1 MEATITTDGERILAQ
16 IPFANGSGPKWARKV
31 PGAKAKYDEG
41 PPKRFI
47 AWSYPL
53 TMETCRTFRRV
64 FGRNLEVLP
73 ALVRWAQE
81 AIEIEQ
87 AMEGMRSG
95 TTTVDLSRVREMAPQ
110 LYLAMDS
117 RPYQIAGTSFLVT
130 AGQALLGDQPGL
142 GKTLQTLATLVQKNC
157 RRILVLCPKSAT
169 YNVWVRETE
178 RWAPSIKPYRA
189 QGDRKQRELVMTD
202 FAATKIDFSRLGQMV
217 PQRMLI
223 CNLEMMRAKR
233 TWICR
238 DETQAE
244 WTKPPMRKGGCK
256 MAHDHKVRVDY
267 EYPFLFSQKWDAIV
281 LDESHNALASTK
293 NTMSKD
299 ITQIR
304 LGAMHLRKRLAENGL
319 ALAMSGTPARS
330 KLPRFWGTLNWLRP
344 DVFTSF
350 WNFAKAHFDVDEG
363 DGYSL
368 EVSADPSDPEA
379 FDKALRPYYLAR
391 TKADV
396 AKDLPPI
403 TYAGTP
409 PTDNPDGLN
418 GVWLDMD
425 DRQAKAY
432 REMVDMAQATIE
444 GGTLSANGVLAE
456 IMRRR
461 QFACTYG
468 SLDADGNFS
477 PVGPSNKLEWILEF
491 LQERAG
497 HEGKVVIASAFTKIV
512 MMFAREIEAA
522 GYQVLTLTGN
532 TTDRGRQDLV
542 RRFADP
548 DDPARVCILNTYAGG
563 EAITL
568 DACCDD
574 MIFTDLPWTSD
585 QAEQVESRI
594 HRVSRVHNVTVYRL
608 MSRGTIDEW
617 MAGTNDEQRQR
628 MLSAKPKALKE
639 MP

>member
-1 MEATITTDGERILAQ
+1 MRATITTDGDRILAD
-16 IPFANGSGPKWARKV
+16 IPYAAGSGPKWARRV
-31 PGAKAKYDEG
+31 PGARAKYDEALT
-41 PPKRFI
+41 PKKFI

-53 TMETCRTFRRV
+53 TMDTCRTFRRV
-64 FGRNLEVLP
+64 FGLELEVLP
-73 ALVRWAQE
+73 ALVKWAQAE
-81 AIEIEQ
+81 VKREQ

-95 TTTVDLSRVREMAPQ
+95 TTTVSLDRVRELAPQ

-117 RPYQIAGTSFLVT
+117 RPYQLAGTSFLVT

-142 GKTLQTLATLVQKNC
+142 GKTLQTLATLVQKDA

-178 RWAPSIKPYRA
+178 RWAPTIKPYRA
-189 QGDRKQRELVMTD
+189 QGSRAQREAVMAD
-202 FAATKIDFSRLGQMV
+202 FAKTGFITREH
-217 PQRMLI
+217 PRQRMLI
-223 CNLEMMRAKR
+223 CNMEMMRAKR
-233 TWICR
+233 IWTCK
-238 DETQAE
+238 DGTETE
-244 WTKPPMRKGGCK
+244 WNKPPMRKGGCK
-256 MAHDHKVRVDY
+256 MAHEHKVSVFY
-267 EYPFLFSQKWDAIV
+267 EYPFLFGQKWDAIV

-299 ITQIR
+299 ITQAR
-304 LGAMHLRKRLAENGL
+304 LGAMHLRKRLAEGGL

-350 WNFAKAHFDVDEG
+350 WNFAKTYFDVEEG
-363 DGYSL
+363 DGGYSL
-368 EVSADPSDPEA
+368 EVSKDPADPEA
-379 FDKALRPYYLAR
+379 FDAALRPYYLAR

-409 PTDNPDGLN
+409 PEDNPDGLN
-418 GVWLDMD
+418 GVWLDMEE
-425 DRQAKAY
+425 RQAKAY
-432 REMVDMAQATIE
+432 DQMVKMAQATIE
-444 GGTLSANGVLAE
+444 GGTLLANGVLAE
-456 IMRRR
+456 ITRRR

-468 SLDADGNFS
+468 SLDAAHEFS
-477 PVGPSNKLEWILEF
+477 PAGPSNKLEWILEF
-491 LQERAG
+491 LAERAG

-512 MMFAREIEAA
+512 MLFAREIQAA
-522 GYQVLTLTGN
+522 GYEVVTLTGA
-532 TTDRGRQDLV
+532 TTDRGRQELV

-548 DDPARVCILNTYAGG
+548 EDSARVCIINTYAGG

-568 DACCDD
+568 DAADD

-628 MLSAKPKALKE
+628 MLTAKPQALKE